1 MSFYRYWRFMMDFS
15 NDKKARWQRLLIL
28 FLAVLM
34 LVACGS
40 KDEEAALPE
49 GCDGV
54 TWGSAVE
61 VEERDG
67 EYYAIVRG
75 DFPDSCSTICGI
87 EQEVKR
93 DTININLYSERPQDL
108 VCSSMLTP
116 FVEEVLLDTEGLD
129 PGVYTVTINRD
140 HASTTFTLE

>member
-1 MSFYRYWRFMMDFS
+1 MDYKAYR
-15 NDKKARWQRLLIL
+15 NVRWQTLIFLIL
-28 FLAVLM
+28 AGLM
-34 LVACGS
+34 LAACGS
-40 KDEEAALPE
+40 SEEESAVPE
-49 GCDGV
+49 GCEGV

-67 EYYAIVRG
+67 EYYAMVRG

-93 DTININLYSERPQDL
+93 DTININLYSERPEKL

-129 PGVYTVTINRD
+129 PGEYTVTINEH
-140 HASTTFTLE
+140 HASTTFILP

>member
-1 MSFYRYWRFMMDFS
+1 MDMKVYQ
-15 NDKKARWQRLLIL
+15 NVRWQTLLFLIL
-28 FLAVLM
+28 AGLM

-40 KDEEAALPE
+40 REQESAVPE
-49 GCDGV
+49 GCEGV

-67 EYYAIVRG
+67 EYVAIVQG

-87 EQEVKR
+87 EQEVEG
-93 DTININLYSERPQDL
+93 DTININLYSERPEEL

-129 PGVYTVTINRD
+129 PGEYTVTINGH
-140 HASTTFTLE
+140 HATTTFILP

>member
-1 MSFYRYWRFMMDFS
+1 MDS
-15 NDKKARWQRLLIL
+15 KTYGNVRWQTLLFLIL
-28 FLAVLM
+28 AGLI
-34 LVACGS
+34 LVACGNG
-40 KDEEAALPE
+40 EEESAVPE
-49 GCDGV
+49 GCEGV

-67 EYYAIVRG
+67 EYYAMVRG

-93 DTININLYSERPQDL
+93 DTININLYSERPEKL

-116 FVEEVLLDTEGLD
+116 FVEEVLLVTEGLD
-129 PGVYTVTINRD
+129 PGEYTVTINED
-140 HASTTFTLE
+140 HASTTFILP

>member
-1 MSFYRYWRFMMDFS
+1 MDSKAYR
-15 NDKKARWQRLLIL
+15 NARRQTLLFLIL
-28 FLAVLM
+28 VGLM
-34 LVACGS
+34 LAACGS
-40 KDEEAALPE
+40 NEEESTVPE
-49 GCDGV
+49 GCEGV

-67 EYYAIVRG
+67 EYYAMVWG

-93 DTININLYSERPQDL
+93 DTININLYSERPEKL

-116 FVEEVLLDTEGLD
+116 FVEEVLLDTAGLD
-129 PGVYTVTINRD
+129 PDEYTVTVNED
-140 HASTTFTLE
+140 HASTTFTLP

>member
-1 MSFYRYWRFMMDFS
+1 MNSDLRRRI
-15 NDKKARWQRLLIL
+15 RWQLLIL
-28 FLAVLM
+28 VILTGLTI
-34 LVACGS
+34 VACRRQ
-40 KDEEAALPE
+40 EEESAVPE
-49 GCDGV
+49 GCEGV

-67 EYYAIVRG
+67 EYYAIVQG

-87 EQEVKR
+87 EQEVDG
-93 DTININLYSERPQDL
+93 DTININIYSERPENL

-129 PGVYTVTINRD
+129 PGEYTVTVNND
-140 HASTTFTLE
+140 HARTTFTLE

>member
-1 MSFYRYWRFMMDFS
+1 LDINVYR
-15 NDKKARWQRLLIL
+15 NVRWQTLLFLIL
-28 FLAVLM
+28 AGLM

-40 KDEEAALPE
+40 REQESALPE
-49 GCDGV
+49 GCEGV

-67 EYYAIVRG
+67 EYYAIVQG

-87 EQEVKR
+87 EQEVKG
-93 DTININLYSERPQDL
+93 DTININLYSERPEKL

-129 PGVYTVTINRD
+129 PGVYTVTVNRD

>member
-1 MSFYRYWRFMMDFS
+1 LDINVYR
-15 NDKKARWQRLLIL
+15 NVRWQTLLFLIL
-28 FLAVLM
+28 AGLM

-40 KDEEAALPE
+40 REQESAVPE
-49 GCDGV
+49 GCEGV

-67 EYYAIVRG
+67 EYYAIVQG

-87 EQEVKR
+87 EQEVEG
-93 DTININLYSERPQDL
+93 DTININLYSERPEKL

-116 FVEEVLLDTEGLD
+116 FVEEVLVDTVDLDSGE
-129 PGVYTVTINRD
+129 YTLTINED
-140 HASTTFTLE
+140 HATKTFNVP

>member
-1 MSFYRYWRFMMDFS
+1 MDSKAYR
-15 NDKKARWQRLLIL
+15 NVRWQTFLFLIL
-28 FLAVLM
+28 AGLM
-34 LVACGS
+34 LAACGS
-40 KDEEAALPE
+40 SEEEAAVPE
-49 GCDGV
+49 GCEGV

-61 VEERDG
+61 VEERNG
-67 EYYAIVRG
+67 EYYAIVQG

-93 DTININLYSERPQDL
+93 DTININLYSERPEEL

-129 PGVYTVTINRD
+129 PGEYTVTINRD
-140 HASTTFTLE
+140 HARTTFILP

>member
-1 MSFYRYWRFMMDFS
+1 MDSKAYR
-15 NDKKARWQRLLIL
+15 NVRWQTFLFLIL
-28 FLAVLM
+28 AGLM
-34 LVACGS
+34 LAACGIS
-40 KDEEAALPE
+40 EEEAAVPE
-49 GCDGV
+49 GCEGV

-61 VEERDG
+61 VEERNG
-67 EYYAIVRG
+67 EYYAIVQG

-93 DTININLYSERPQDL
+93 DTININLYSERPEEL

-129 PGVYTVTINRD
+129 PGEYTVTINRD
-140 HASTTFTLE
+140 HARTTFILP

>member
-1 MSFYRYWRFMMDFS
+1 LDIKVYR
-15 NDKKARWQRLLIL
+15 NVRWQTLLFLIL
-28 FLAVLM
+28 VGLM

-40 KDEEAALPE
+40 REQESAVPE
-49 GCDGV
+49 GCEGV

-75 DFPDSCSTICGI
+75 DIPDSCSTICGI
-87 EQEVKR
+87 EQEVEG

-116 FVEEVLLDTEGLD
+116 FVEEVLLDTEDLD
-129 PGVYTVTINRD
+129 SGEYTLTINED
-140 HASTTFTLE
+140 HATTTFNVP